1 MAFAQNVW
9 NQLKN
14 LTKGELVS
22 TLERDGWVLE
32 KPSASSGAV
41 RLYIKYDLNRKPL
54 RRVEIHYHRS
64 SETMGAGL
72 LKGILDDTGWTEKEM
87 RRLKLTK

>member
-14 LTKGELVS
+14 LTKGALIS
-22 TLERDGWVLE
+22 ALERDGWLLE
-32 KPSASSGAV
+32 KPSASSGAI
-41 RLYIKYDLNRKPL
+41 RLFIKYDPQGKPL
-54 RRVEIHYHRS
+54 KRVEIHYHRS

-72 LKGILDDTGWTEKEM
+72 LKGVLEDIGWTEKEM
-87 RRLKLTK
+87 RSLKLIK